1 MASLVYDIAK
11 KEILEASLNLSANTL
26 KVMLVSTGYTPAL
39 GDTTVN
45 TAAAAEISV
54 SGYVGGFNG
63 TGRKTVTPKTFTVDA
78 VNHRGKFTS
87 GTNLLWS
94 ALGAGA
100 TIAGAVLI
108 KENTTDADS
117 RLIAFLDFT
126 DTATNGGDF
135 TIQWHTDGIIYL
147 G

>member
-1 MASLVYDIAK
+1 MASLVYNIAK
-11 KEILEASLNLSANTL
+11 KEILDGTLNLNANTL
-26 KVMLVSTGYTPAL
+26 KVMLVSTGYNPTL
-39 GDTTVN
+39 NDTTVN
-45 TAAAAEISV
+45 TASASEIAV

-63 TGRKTVTPKTFTVDA
+63 AGRKTVTPKAFTVDS
-78 VNHRGKFTS
+78 VNNRGKFTS
-87 GTNLLWS
+87 ASNVPWTS
-94 ALGAGA
+94 LGAGA